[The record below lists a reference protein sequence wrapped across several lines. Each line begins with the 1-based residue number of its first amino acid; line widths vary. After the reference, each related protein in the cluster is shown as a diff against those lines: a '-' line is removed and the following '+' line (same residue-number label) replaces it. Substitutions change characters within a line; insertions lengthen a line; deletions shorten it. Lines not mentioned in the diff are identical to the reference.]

1 MSDVLSFEMT
11 CCIEFSLSCL
21 EAFGFIS
28 SGLVGEPNGACRVR
42 LGGDQSQ
49 RRSACVLKEL
59 LALAQDQRTD
69 DERILIDEVM
79 VHERVDKVATTQDH
93 YVLTKLLLEFGH
105 FFGDIALDQP
115 GIVPCHLLQGG

>member
-28 SGLVGEPNGACRVR
+28 SGLVGEPNGACCVR
-42 LGGDQSQ
+42 LRGDQSQ

-59 LALAQDQRTD
+59 FALAQDQRTD
-69 DERILIDEVM
+69 DEQILIDEVM
-79 VHERVDKVATTQDH
+79 IHECADQLTTSQDR
-93 YVLTKLLLEFGH
+93 YGLTKLLLELEH
-105 FFGDIALDQP
+105 FFSDITLDQL
-115 GIVPCHLLQGG
+115 GIVPCRLLQSG